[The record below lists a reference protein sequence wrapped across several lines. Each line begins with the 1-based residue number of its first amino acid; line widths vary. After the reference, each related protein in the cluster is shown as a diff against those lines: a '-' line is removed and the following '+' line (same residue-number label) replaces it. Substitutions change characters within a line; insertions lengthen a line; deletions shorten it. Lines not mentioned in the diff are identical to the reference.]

1 MQEIKRD
8 ILISR
13 AKALLADGTVNR
25 VPGWHK
31 GEFDY
36 DITPAVFYS
45 TEELEKDSVPA
56 KFVDITKLG
65 LVELT
70 RKKIRKSLKEMI

>member
-1 MQEIKRD
+1 MNNIKNV
-8 ILISR
+8 L
-13 AKALLADGTVNR
+13 
-25 VPGWHK
+25 
-31 GEFDY
+31 
-36 DITPAVFYS
+36 

-65 LVELT
+65 MVELT